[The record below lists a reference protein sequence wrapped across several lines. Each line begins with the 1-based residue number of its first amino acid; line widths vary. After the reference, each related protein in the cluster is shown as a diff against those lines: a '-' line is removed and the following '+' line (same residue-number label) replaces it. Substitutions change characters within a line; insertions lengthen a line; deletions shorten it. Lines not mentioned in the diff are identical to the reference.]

1 MIIFYYLCSQFCFI
15 AFLQA
20 FKGIMAMKKCSK
32 GRALRCMVVAMA
44 IALLGFSN
52 VEAQVSVNAP
62 SGLSKRS
69 NSAAKKKHSS
79 PAHEE
84 AAAPAKAA
92 PAKAAPAAPATKRAS
107 RGIAVS
113 KSGSVTGMTI
123 VGQYSGYRVQ
133 VLFTSAKNGRAI
145 AQQRA
150 KKIAL
155 KYPQYRAYMSY
166 VAPRWRLRFGDFKTY
181 EEAKNLARLIKRSF
195 PAMRS
200 DVVVVT
206 DKVNKFK

>member
-20 FKGIMAMKKCSK
+20 FKGTMAMKKCSK

-44 IALLGFSN
+44 IALFGFSN

-84 AAAPAKAA
+84 AAAPAK
-92 PAKAAPAAPATKRAS
+92 APATKRAS

-181 EEAKNLARLIKRSF
+181 GEARSLARLIKRSF

>member
-1 MIIFYYLCSQFCFI
+1 
-15 AFLQA
+15 
-20 FKGIMAMKKCSK
+20 MKKCSK

-44 IALLGFSN
+44 IALFGFSN

-69 NSAAKKKHSS
+69 NSAAKEKLSS
-79 PAHEE
+79 PAHEQ
-84 AAAPAKAA
+84 AVAPAK
-92 PAKAAPAAPATKRAS
+92 APATKRAS

-181 EEAKNLARLIKRSF
+181 GEARSLARLIKRSF

>member
-84 AAAPAKAA
+84 ATAPVK
-92 PAKAAPAAPATKRAS
+92 APATKRAS
-107 RGIAVS
+107 RGTAVS
-113 KSGSVTGMTI
+113 KNGSVTGMTI

>member
-1 MIIFYYLCSQFCFI
+1 
-15 AFLQA
+15 
-20 FKGIMAMKKCSK
+20 MKKCSK

-79 PAHEE
+79 PAHDE
-84 AAAPAKAA
+84 AAA

>member
-1 MIIFYYLCSQFCFI
+1 
-15 AFLQA
+15 
-20 FKGIMAMKKCSK
+20 MAMKKCSK

-44 IALLGFSN
+44 IALFGFSN

-69 NSAAKKKHSS
+69 NSAAKKKQSS

-84 AAAPAKAA
+84 AAAPVKAA
-92 PAKAAPAAPATKRAS
+92 PSAPTTPSTKRAS
-107 RGIAVS
+107 RGTAVS
-113 KSGSVTGMTI
+113 KNGSVTGMTI

>member
-1 MIIFYYLCSQFCFI
+1 
-15 AFLQA
+15 
-20 FKGIMAMKKCSK
+20 MKKCSK

-44 IALLGFSN
+44 IALFGFSN

-69 NSAAKKKHSS
+69 NSEAKKKHSS

-84 AAAPAKAA
+84 AAA

-166 VAPRWRLRFGDFKTY
+166 VAPRWRLRFGDFKTH
-181 EEAKNLARLIKRSF
+181 EEARSLARLIKRSF

>member
-69 NSAAKKKHSS
+69 NSAAKKKLSS

-84 AAAPAKAA
+84 AAAPAK
-92 PAKAAPAAPATKRAS
+92 APATKRAS

-181 EEAKNLARLIKRSF
+181 GEARSLARLIKRSF

>member
-69 NSAAKKKHSS
+69 NSAAKKHSS

-92 PAKAAPAAPATKRAS
+92 PAAPATKRAN

>member
-44 IALLGFSN
+44 IALFGFSN

-69 NSAAKKKHSS
+69 NSAAKKHSS

-84 AAAPAKAA
+84 AATPAK
-92 PAKAAPAAPATKRAS
+92 APATKRAS

-181 EEAKNLARLIKRSF
+181 GEARSLARLIKRSF

>member
-1 MIIFYYLCSQFCFI
+1 
-15 AFLQA
+15 
-20 FKGIMAMKKCSK
+20 MKKCSK

-92 PAKAAPAAPATKRAS
+92 PAAPATKRAN

>member
-92 PAKAAPAAPATKRAS
+92 PAAPATKRAS
-107 RGIAVS
+107 RGTAVS
-113 KSGSVTGMTI
+113 KNGSVTGMTI

>member
-1 MIIFYYLCSQFCFI
+1 
-15 AFLQA
+15 
-20 FKGIMAMKKCSK
+20 MKKCSK

-44 IALLGFSN
+44 IALFGFSN

-69 NSAAKKKHSS
+69 NSAAKKKQSS

-84 AAAPAKAA
+84 AAAPVKTA
-92 PAKAAPAAPATKRAS
+92 PSAPATKRAN

>member
-84 AAAPAKAA
+84 AAEPAKAA
-92 PAKAAPAAPATKRAS
+92 PVAPATKRAS

>member
-20 FKGIMAMKKCSK
+20 FKGIMAMKKYSK

-44 IALLGFSN
+44 IALFGFSN

-84 AAAPAKAA
+84 AAAPVKAA
-92 PAKAAPAAPATKRAS
+92 PAKAPATKRAN
-107 RGIAVS
+107 RGIAVL

-181 EEAKNLARLIKRSF
+181 GEARSLARLIKRSF

>member
-44 IALLGFSN
+44 IALFGFSN

-69 NSAAKKKHSS
+69 NSAAKKKQSS

-84 AAAPAKAA
+84 AAAPVKAA
-92 PAKAAPAAPATKRAS
+92 PSAPTTSSTKRAN

-181 EEAKNLARLIKRSF
+181 GEARSLARLIKRSF

>member
-84 AAAPAKAA
+84 AAAPAKV
-92 PAKAAPAAPATKRAS
+92 APAAPTTPSTKRAS
-107 RGIAVS
+107 RGTAVS
-113 KSGSVTGMTI
+113 KNGSVTGMTI

>member
-1 MIIFYYLCSQFCFI
+1 
-15 AFLQA
+15 
-20 FKGIMAMKKCSK
+20 MKKCSK

-92 PAKAAPAAPATKRAS
+92 PAAPATKRAN

-113 KSGSVTGMTI
+113 KSGSVIGMTI

>member
-1 MIIFYYLCSQFCFI
+1 
-15 AFLQA
+15 
-20 FKGIMAMKKCSK
+20 MKKCSK

-44 IALLGFSN
+44 IALFGFSN

-69 NSAAKKKHSS
+69 NSAATKKHSS
-79 PAHEE
+79 PA
-84 AAAPAKAA
+84 
-92 PAKAAPAAPATKRAS
+92 TKRAN

-181 EEAKNLARLIKRSF
+181 GEARSLARLIKRSF

>member
-1 MIIFYYLCSQFCFI
+1 
-15 AFLQA
+15 
-20 FKGIMAMKKCSK
+20 MAMKKCSK

-44 IALLGFSN
+44 IALFGFSN

-69 NSAAKKKHSS
+69 NSAAKKKQSS

-84 AAAPAKAA
+84 AAAPVKAA
-92 PAKAAPAAPATKRAS
+92 PSAPTTKRAS

>member
-1 MIIFYYLCSQFCFI
+1 
-15 AFLQA
+15 
-20 FKGIMAMKKCSK
+20 MKKCSK
-32 GRALRCMVVAMA
+32 GRALCCMVVAMA

-92 PAKAAPAAPATKRAS
+92 PAAPATKRAN

>member
-1 MIIFYYLCSQFCFI
+1 
-15 AFLQA
+15 
-20 FKGIMAMKKCSK
+20 MKKCSK

-44 IALLGFSN
+44 IALFGFSN

-69 NSAAKKKHSS
+69 NSAAKKKQSS

-84 AAAPAKAA
+84 AVAPV
-92 PAKAAPAAPATKRAS
+92 KAAPAAPATKRAN

>member
-1 MIIFYYLCSQFCFI
+1 
-15 AFLQA
+15 
-20 FKGIMAMKKCSK
+20 MKRCSK
-32 GRALRCMVVAMA
+32 GRAWRCIIVAMA
-44 IALLGFSN
+44 IALFGFSN

-79 PAHEE
+79 PAHEDD
-84 AAAPAKAA
+84 AASAKAA
-92 PAKAAPAAPATKRAS
+92 SAKAAPAAPPATKSAR
-107 RGIAVS
+107 RGTAVS
-113 KSGSVTGMTI
+113 KSGSVTGMAI

-133 VLFTSAKNGRAI
+133 VLFSSAKNGRAI

-181 EEAKNLARLIKRSF
+181 EDARYLAKLIKRSF

-206 DKVNKFK
+206 DKVNKYK

>member
-1 MIIFYYLCSQFCFI
+1 
-15 AFLQA
+15 
-20 FKGIMAMKKCSK
+20 MKKCSK

-79 PAHEE
+79 PAQEE
-84 AAAPAKAA
+84 AAA
-92 PAKAAPAAPATKRAS
+92 PAKAAPAAPATKRAN

>member
-1 MIIFYYLCSQFCFI
+1 
-15 AFLQA
+15 
-20 FKGIMAMKKCSK
+20 MKKCSK

-44 IALLGFSN
+44 IALFGFSN

-69 NSAAKKKHSS
+69 NSAAKKKLSS

-84 AAAPAKAA
+84 AVAPAK
-92 PAKAAPAAPATKRAS
+92 APATKRAN

-181 EEAKNLARLIKRSF
+181 GEARSLARLIKRSF

>member
-84 AAAPAKAA
+84 AAAPV
-92 PAKAAPAAPATKRAS
+92 KAAPAAPAPKRAS

-181 EEAKNLARLIKRSF
+181 EEARNLARLIKRSF
-195 PAMRS
+195 PEMRS

>member
-1 MIIFYYLCSQFCFI
+1 
-15 AFLQA
+15 
-20 FKGIMAMKKCSK
+20 MAMKKCSK

-44 IALLGFSN
+44 IALFGFSN

-69 NSAAKKKHSS
+69 NSAAKKKQSS

-84 AAAPAKAA
+84 AAAPVKAA
-92 PAKAAPAAPATKRAS
+92 PSAPTTSSTKRAS
-107 RGIAVS
+107 RGTAVS
-113 KSGSVTGMTI
+113 KNGSVTGMTI

-181 EEAKNLARLIKRSF
+181 GEARSLARLIKRSF

>member
-1 MIIFYYLCSQFCFI
+1 
-15 AFLQA
+15 
-20 FKGIMAMKKCSK
+20 MKKCSK

-92 PAKAAPAAPATKRAS
+92 PAAPATKKAN

-181 EEAKNLARLIKRSF
+181 EDAKNLARLIKRSF

>member
-1 MIIFYYLCSQFCFI
+1 
-15 AFLQA
+15 
-20 FKGIMAMKKCSK
+20 MKKCSK

-44 IALLGFSN
+44 IALFGFSN

-92 PAKAAPAAPATKRAS
+92 PVAPATKRAS

>member
-1 MIIFYYLCSQFCFI
+1 
-15 AFLQA
+15 
-20 FKGIMAMKKCSK
+20 MKKCSK

-44 IALLGFSN
+44 IALFGFSN

-69 NSAAKKKHSS
+69 NSAAKKKPSS
-79 PAHEE
+79 PAHEA
-84 AAAPAKAA
+84 AAAPAK
-92 PAKAAPAAPATKRAS
+92 APATKRAS

-181 EEAKNLARLIKRSF
+181 GEARSLARLIKRSF

>member
-20 FKGIMAMKKCSK
+20 FKGIMAMKKCNK
-32 GRALRCMVVAMA
+32 GRVLRCMVVAMA

-69 NSAAKKKHSS
+69 NSAAKKHSS

-92 PAKAAPAAPATKRAS
+92 PAAPATKRAN

>member
-1 MIIFYYLCSQFCFI
+1 
-15 AFLQA
+15 
-20 FKGIMAMKKCSK
+20 MKKCSK

-44 IALLGFSN
+44 IALFGFSN

-69 NSAAKKKHSS
+69 NSAAKKKRSS

-84 AAAPAKAA
+84 AAAPV
-92 PAKAAPAAPATKRAS
+92 KAAPAAPATKRAS

>member
-69 NSAAKKKHSS
+69 NSAAKKHSS

-84 AAAPAKAA
+84 AAAPAKAV
-92 PAKAAPAAPATKRAS
+92 PAAPATKRAN

>member
-1 MIIFYYLCSQFCFI
+1 
-15 AFLQA
+15 
-20 FKGIMAMKKCSK
+20 MKKCSK

-44 IALLGFSN
+44 IALFGFSN

-79 PAHEE
+79 PAYEE
-84 AAAPAKAA
+84 AAA
-92 PAKAAPAAPATKRAS
+92 PAKAAPAAPATKRAN

>member
-1 MIIFYYLCSQFCFI
+1 
-15 AFLQA
+15 
-20 FKGIMAMKKCSK
+20 MKKYSK

-44 IALLGFSN
+44 IALFGFSN

-69 NSAAKKKHSS
+69 NSAAKKHSS

-84 AAAPAKAA
+84 AATPAKAA
-92 PAKAAPAAPATKRAS
+92 PAKAPATKRAN

-181 EEAKNLARLIKRSF
+181 REARSLARLIKRSF

>member
-1 MIIFYYLCSQFCFI
+1 
-15 AFLQA
+15 
-20 FKGIMAMKKCSK
+20 MKKCNK

-69 NSAAKKKHSS
+69 NSAAKKHSS

-92 PAKAAPAAPATKRAS
+92 PAAPATKRAN

-181 EEAKNLARLIKRSF
+181 EEARNLARLIKRSF